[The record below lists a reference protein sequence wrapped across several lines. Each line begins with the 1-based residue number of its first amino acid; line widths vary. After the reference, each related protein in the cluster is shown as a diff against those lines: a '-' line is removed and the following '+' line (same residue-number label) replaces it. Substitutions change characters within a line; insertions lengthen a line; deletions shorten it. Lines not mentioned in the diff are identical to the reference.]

1 VRAAPRQGEEGGLD
15 MQEQSSMEHP
25 EELMFFDVE
34 NGTARVGVA
43 EVLTA
48 ADGLEQKGF
57 VGCRAEILGVT
68 RG

>member
-1 VRAAPRQGEEGGLD
+1 

-25 EELMFFDVE
+25 KELVFFDVE